1 MAPRVGQPAPP
12 FKARSDDGRALS
24 LGTLRGQWIALV
36 FWPGAQ
42 GPACPE
48 AQAFERAC
56 PEFGALGAVLVAVS
70 RDTEAH
76 LAQLRDR
83 CGLGYP
89 LLPDSAQVVARAYG
103 VGGFRLWPERWLGLG
118 RRETGQTFLIDPQ
131 GRLAAHWPRADAA
144 GLPEVLAQIRQRQTP
159 A

>member
-12 FKARSDDGRALS
+12 FEARSDNGQLLS
-24 LGTLRGQWIALV
+24 LAALRGQWIVLT

-42 GPACPE
+42 CPACAE
-48 AQAFERAC
+48 AQALDRLQ
-56 PEFGALGAVLVAVS
+56 PEFAALGAAVIAVS

-89 LLPDSAQVVARAYG
+89 LLPDSGRGVARAYG
-103 VGGFRLWPERWLGLG
+103 VGGPSWL
-118 RRETGQTFLIDPQ
+118 RRETGQTFLIGPQ
-131 GRLAAHWPRADAA
+131 GVVAVHWPRADSA
-144 GLPEVLAQIRQRQTP
+144 GHLADVLEGLRQQQTP

>member
-12 FKARSDDGRALS
+12 FEARSDDGRPLD
-24 LGTLRGQWIALV
+24 LETLRGQWIALV

-42 GPACPE
+42 CPPGAE
-48 AQAFERAC
+48 AQALEGVR
-56 PEFGALGAVLVAVS
+56 PEFGALGAVLIAVS

-89 LLPDSAQVVARAYG
+89 LLPDSGRVVARAYG
-103 VGGFRLWPERWLGLG
+103 VGRPWLG
-118 RRETGQTFLIDPQ
+118 RETGQTFLIDPQ
-131 GRLAAHWPRADAA
+131 GRLAAHWPRVTSADHLADV
-144 GLPEVLAQIRQRQTP
+144 LTEVRQRQTP